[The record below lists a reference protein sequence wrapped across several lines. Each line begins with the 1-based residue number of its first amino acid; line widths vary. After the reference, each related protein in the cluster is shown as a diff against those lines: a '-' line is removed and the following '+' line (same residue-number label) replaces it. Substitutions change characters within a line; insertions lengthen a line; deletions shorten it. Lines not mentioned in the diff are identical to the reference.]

1 MLVGSSGALHVS
13 GCCGSAVT
21 LATQLCAIGVAIPR
35 GTLFER
41 MCYSI
46 AEVIEPAVLRK
57 LVISADPDPKLV
69 PSSSAETVVGI
80 HLFLGVGVEGN
91 HRFG

>member
-1 MLVGSSGALHVS
+1 MSW
-13 GCCGSAVT
+13 GCGGSAAT

-46 AEVIEPAVLRK
+46 AEVIEPAVFRE
-57 LVISADPDPKLV
+57 LVIRTCRRPKALQAAAAAPLV
-69 PSSSAETVVGI
+69 RVPVLKVATEARGF
-80 HLFLGVGVEGN
+80 H
-91 HRFG
+91 